1 MDNKLSK
8 FCAYYPAKKRRKWKN
23 KCKMQQHFVHLHDMV
38 SISVDSYCFFPTS
51 AFLPAAGQLST
62 VCAARPAGHCLCS
75 FSYTFSTS
83 LFLLVFPAPLFSHA
97 CFCADLLCCIVLL
110 LLLFILFEQCFLA
123 PPFDMHWKCWKY
135 LFGWHHNLWMR
146 QIVLKWR
153 ERLWKILNC
162 ALNKWNSLTK
172 VKFYIKLG
180 L

>member
-1 MDNKLSK
+1 MKKTN
-8 FCAYYPAKKRRKWKN
+8 AKCSNILCICMTWCPFLWTPSASSRT
-23 KCKMQQHFVHLHDMV
+23 
-38 SISVDSYCFFPTS
+38 P

-83 LFLLVFPAPLFSHA
+83 LFLLVFPVPLFSHV

-110 LLLFILFEQCFLA
+110 LLLFILFEQCFLP

-135 LFGWHHNLWMR
+135 LFGSHHNLWMR
-146 QIVLKWR
+146 QIVLKCR
-153 ERLWKILNC
+153 KGLWKILNC
-162 ALNKWNSLTK
+162 ALNKGNSLTE
-172 VKFYIKLG
+172 VKYYIKLG